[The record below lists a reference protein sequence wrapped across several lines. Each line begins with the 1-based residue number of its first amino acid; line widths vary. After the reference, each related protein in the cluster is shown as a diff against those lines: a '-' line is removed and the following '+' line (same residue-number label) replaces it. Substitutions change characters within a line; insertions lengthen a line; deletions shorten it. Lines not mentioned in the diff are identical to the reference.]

1 MEVYIHNL
9 IENIPKREKPL
20 HVDIVME
27 GGAFNGGYLYGIL
40 LFIKELKK
48 KNYLKISR
56 ISGCSIGAIVAT
68 LFFVNKLKK
77 IELYYSE
84 LRKHLK
90 KNLNV
95 KISHKIISD
104 VIKEI
109 TNDEFNII
117 KKDKLFISY
126 YNVAQKKYVVQST
139 FKNKSDLKNALF
151 RTTHF
156 PLLIDGGCLLQNRY
170 LDGFVP
176 HIFSDREED
185 AHYHILYLT
194 INRFSQVRGMF
205 NTRHEKTIK
214 GRTLEGIIEFYN
226 FLLYKKQTKICSFVH
241 QWTLMDYAKIR
252 TKQMLLTILIYLLDY
267 LVYSYK
273 LIYPYLHKIEIYN
286 RLKPVLHEMYRDF
299 VLLLC
304 F

>member
-1 MEVYIHNL
+1 
-9 IENIPKREKPL
+9 
-20 HVDIVME
+20 
-27 GGAFNGGYLYGIL
+27 
-40 LFIKELKK
+40 
-48 KNYLKISR
+48 
-56 ISGCSIGAIVAT
+56 
-68 LFFVNKLKK
+68 
-77 IELYYSE
+77 
-84 LRKHLK
+84 
-90 KNLNV
+90 
-95 KISHKIISD
+95 
-104 VIKEI
+104 
-109 TNDEFNII
+109 
-117 KKDKLFISY
+117 
-126 YNVAQKKYVVQST
+126 
-139 FKNKSDLKNALF
+139 
-151 RTTHF
+151 
-156 PLLIDGGCLLQNRY
+156 CLLQNRY